1 MPLDASLDLWD
12 ARESMQ
18 SIPAEFDLDRDAV
31 ERLVQDYVDRSRQRV
46 APRLRVGSSGGSDT
60 QSLLGVNLW
69 KKRTE
74 SSKISSASLSMVA
87 TW

>member
-18 SIPAEFDLDRDAV
+18 SIAAEFDLDRDAV

-46 APRLRVGSSGGSDT
+46 AAQVAGG
-60 QSLLGVNLW
+60 V
-69 KKRTE
+69 E
-74 SSKISSASLSMVA
+74 
-87 TW
+87 